1 MRCAGALPIWSIMP
15 ARTPSWCMSPP
26 DATRT
31 TNVLITVDDNGTG
44 IPAENREDVFRPFY
58 RLDDAR
64 TAQMGGTGLGLA
76 IARDIARG
84 HGGDITLD
92 QSNLGGLQ
100 ARISIPA

>member
-1 MRCAGALPIWSIMP
+1 MTMAP
-15 ARTPSWCMSPP
+15 A
-26 DATRT
+26 
-31 TNVLITVDDNGTG
+31 
-44 IPAENREDVFRPFY
+44 FRRKTAKMCSPFY